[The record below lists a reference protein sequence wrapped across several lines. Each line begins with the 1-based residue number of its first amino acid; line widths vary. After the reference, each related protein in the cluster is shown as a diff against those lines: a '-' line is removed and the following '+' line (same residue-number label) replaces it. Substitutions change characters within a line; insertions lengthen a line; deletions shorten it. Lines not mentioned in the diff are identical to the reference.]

1 MPLEEK
7 LQIQEHKIIMDPI
20 ILKMWQL
27 KEHPDTMCAVLI
39 AKREDTFYKILTKY
53 LKIVL
58 IFVNSLISVILKTE
72 KVVESF
78 GKLYLNSRNMLFMIV
93 LNLDVISAIRKN
105 FNIWR
110 EHSFS
115 IILRQNARKLWFNVL
130 LVAWSLQEEIMLLMN
145 VLRTSSWRD

>member
-20 ILKMWQL
+20 ILKMCQL

-39 AKREDTFYKILTKY
+39 AKREDTFYKILIKY

-58 IFVNSLISVILKTE
+58 IFVSSLISVILKTE
-72 KVVESF
+72 KVEESF

-93 LNLDVISAIRKN
+93 LNLAVIFAIRKN

-110 EHSFS
+110 EHSYS

-130 LVAWSLQEEIMLLMN
+130 LAAWSLQEEIMLLMN
-145 VLRTSSWRD
+145 VLRISSWRD